1 MVIKI
6 FLSELCIPSGSSFG
20 TNVIVLAWHS
30 YSMQLHEWCHLRN
43 GDSRFAPAEI
53 INGEKPYLGPLRNQ
67 MKRVAK
73 LRPYFRHLCLGLDSF
88 RLFASG
94 CRCF

>member
-6 FLSELCIPSGSSFG
+6 FLSELCLPSGSSFG

-73 LRPYFRHLCLGLDSF
+73 LLPYFSLDIYA
-88 RLFASG
+88 LV
-94 CRCF
+94 